1 MIKKIRKIDGSI
13 VEFEQE
19 KITNAIL
26 KAINAVNS
34 KDGHIA
40 GKLSDM
46 VVEILEFETR
56 GLETPRRK
64 VSDEKKFK
72 TKIPSVENV
81 QDIVE
86 KVLIEE
92 GYSDVAKA
100 YILYRKKRRVKK
112 TLKKIRGSAESYAK
126 FIILGLVI
134 LLFLSVIRASLF
146 SEVPEEK
153 RIWFE
158 LSFLLL
164 AAISA
169 ELLVVY
175 LKQPMVMILLLLGV
189 FISPS
194 AISMSYPYISGFIVF
209 VFSVLGLEV
218 STAPTLPHLVP
229 TEGTVRI
236 FAQLGSIFLLFKIG
250 LHSEIKQI
258 FNSRNF
264 LVGFV
269 GVLIPFIGGYY
280 YAVYTGH
287 GFNYAMFLGA
297 ALTATS
303 VGVTVA
309 VLHEFN
315 VLDRDFAKIILG
327 AAVIDDILAL
337 LVLSIVENFPS
348 ALDIASISPLL
359 SVLAMAAIFVVGGIR
374 LGQYIVS
381 RYFDRSSED
390 GKIPNTTFLGILVYV
405 LSYAYVAEF
414 IGLSAIVGAF
424 IAGITLNYSRITG
437 KLFELFYPLEAF
449 FTPIFFISLG
459 MFVDISALVS
469 NIVPILIITLIAIA
483 TKLFGC
489 GIASRLS
496 GANAKDSILVGLGM
510 IPRGEIALI
519 IGLFGLTATTATGEP
534 LLHATEYSIIASMA
548 FLTTVIVPVVLQRAL
563 SMLRYR

>member
-1 MIKKIRKIDGSI
+1 MIKKIRKIDGRI
-13 VEFEQE
+13 VEFKQE
-19 KITNAIL
+19 KITNAIS
-26 KAINAVNS
+26 KAISAVNS
-34 KDGHIA
+34 KDENTA
-40 GKLSDM
+40 RKLSHS
-46 VVEILEFETR
+46 VVEILE
-56 GLETPRRK
+56 
-64 VSDEKKFK
+64 KKFPE
-72 TKIPSVENV
+72 KIPSVENV
-81 QDIVE
+81 QGIIE

-92 GYSDVAKA
+92 GYPDVANA
-100 YILYRKKRRVKK
+100 CILYRKKRTMKK
-112 TLKKIRGSAESYAK
+112 TLKKIKGHARLYAG
-126 FIILGLVI
+126 FIILGLAV
-134 LLFLSVIRASLF
+134 LLFLSVIRASIF
-146 SEVPEEK
+146 SEIPEEK

-175 LKQPMVMILLLLGV
+175 LKQPMVMVLLLLGII
-189 FISPS
+189 ISPS
-194 AISMSYPYISGFIVF
+194 AVSMVYPYIAEIIILPLSIIGVKLSIAQ
-209 VFSVLGLEV
+209 
-218 STAPTLPHLVP
+218 TIPHLIP

-250 LHSEIKQI
+250 MHSEIKQI

-264 LVGFV
+264 LVGFI

-315 VLDRDFAKIILG
+315 VLDREFAKIILG

-337 LVLSIVENFPS
+337 LALSLVVNFPS
-348 ALDIASISPLL
+348 TLDMASISPLL
-359 SVLAMAAIFVVGGIR
+359 SILGMAAIFVVGGIKS
-374 LGQYIVS
+374 GQYIVS
-381 RYFDRSSED
+381 RYFDKSLED

-424 IAGITLNYSRITG
+424 IAGITLNYSRITE

-459 MFVDISALVS
+459 MFVDISALIS

-496 GANAKDSILVGLGM
+496 GANVKDSILVGIGM

-534 LLHATEYSIIASMA
+534 VLHATEYSIIASMA
-548 FLTTVIVPVVLQRAL
+548 FLTTVMVPFVLQRAL
-563 SMLRYR
+563 SMLGYK